1 MIDIII
7 QELNGLGFENFA
19 GSYESSRLTI
29 PPTVRC
35 PEIPAPENGN
45 LNQGPKCL
53 VNQLPDNDKSDYCQY
68 LY

>member
-45 LNQGPKCL
+45 LNQGFWRDL
-53 VNQLPDNDKSDYCQY
+53 SVW
-68 LY
+68 